1 MKVLFRRFAARWEI
15 NVSYENNITSAE
27 IETLSILEEHE
38 GLTFS
43 LEEIFEG
50 PLDLLLALI
59 AKNKI
64 NIYDIPIQLIF
75 EQYMAY
81 IAQME
86 KFNMEVASSFI
97 VMAAQLMVIKSRML
111 LPPKENDEEDPR
123 QELVDML
130 LEYQKAKE
138 TASELHDRE
147 LTYMGRFEKPP
158 EKIESEPK
166 YTLYHDIQ
174 MLKDAFVRAYSRKFS
189 SEEFIPIEE
198 PIDELITAT
207 RQISVT
213 EKIDAVVGV
222 LKTVRRTTLGSVFL
236 TSETKHELVATFL
249 ALLELIKGR
258 RITVIYINEED
269 YADCDIEYNEEYE
282 DEPLEITTD
291 DVVFE
296 FE

>member
-1 MKVLFRRFAARWEI
+1 MSR
-15 NVSYENNITSAE
+15 ENNITAAE
-27 IETLSILEEHE
+27 IETLSILDEND

-43 LEEIFEG
+43 LEEVFEG

-59 AKNKI
+59 AKNKVS
-64 NIYDIPIQLIF
+64 IYDIPIQLIF
-75 EQYMAY
+75 EQYMEY

-111 LPPKENDEEDPR
+111 LPPKEDDEEDPR

-130 LEYQKAKE
+130 LEYQRAKE
-138 TASELHDRE
+138 TATELHDRE

-158 EKIESEPK
+158 EKIESEPE
-166 YTLYHDIQ
+166 YSLLHDVQ
-174 MLKDAFVRAYSRKFS
+174 LLKEAFVRAYSRKFS
-189 SEEFIPIEE
+189 SEEFVPLEE

-213 EKIDAVVGV
+213 EKIDAVVTV
-222 LKTVRRTTLGSVFL
+222 LKTVKRTTLGSVFMS
-236 TSETKHELVATFL
+236 SESKHELVATFL

-258 RITVIYINEED
+258 RVTVIYLSDED
-269 YADCDIEYNEEYE
+269 YADCDIEYNENAE
-282 DEPLEITTD
+282 DEPLDITTD
-291 DVVFE
+291 DVVTE

>member
-1 MKVLFRRFAARWEI
+1 MTNQNTF
-15 NVSYENNITSAE
+15 TSAE
-27 IETLSILEEHE
+27 FETLSILEENE

-43 LEEIFEG
+43 LEEVFEG

-59 AKNKI
+59 AKNKV

-75 EQYMAY
+75 EQYMEY

-86 KFNMEVASSFI
+86 KFNMEIASSFI

-111 LPPKENDEEDPR
+111 LPPKEDEGEDPR

-158 EKIESEPK
+158 EKIESEPE
-166 YTLYHDIQ
+166 YSLLHDVQ
-174 MLKDAFVRAYSRKFS
+174 LLKEAFVRAYSRKFA
-189 SEEFIPIEE
+189 SEDFLPLEE

-213 EKIDAVVGV
+213 EKIQAVVSV
-222 LKTVRRTTLGSVFL
+222 LKTVKRTTLGSVFL
-236 TSETKHELVATFL
+236 SSETKHELVATFL

-258 RITVIYINEED
+258 RITVIYLKDED
-269 YADCDIEYNEEYE
+269 YSDCDIEYNEDAE
-282 DEPLEITTD
+282 DEPMEITTD
-291 DVVFE
+291 DYTPE

>member
-1 MKVLFRRFAARWEI
+1 MTNGNF
-15 NVSYENNITSAE
+15 TSDE
-27 IETLSILEEHE
+27 FETLSILEEND

-43 LEEIFEG
+43 LQEVFEG

-59 AKNKI
+59 AKNKV

-75 EQYMAY
+75 EQYMEY

-86 KFNMEVASSFI
+86 KFNMEIASSFI

-111 LPPKENDEEDPR
+111 LPPKEEDGEDPR

-138 TASELHDRE
+138 TAAELHDRE

-158 EKIESEPK
+158 EKIEAEPE
-166 YTLYHDIQ
+166 YSLLHDIQ
-174 MLKDAFVRAYSRKFS
+174 LLREAFVRAYSRKFS
-189 SEEFIPIEE
+189 SEEYIPLEE

-213 EKIDAVVGV
+213 EKIQSVVSV
-222 LKTVRRTTLGSVFL
+222 LKAVKRTTLGSVFL
-236 TSETKHELVATFL
+236 SSETKHELVATFL

-258 RITVIYINEED
+258 RITVIYLHEED
-269 YADCDIEYNEEYE
+269 YSDCDIEYNESSEE
-282 DEPLEITTD
+282 EPLEITTD
-291 DVVFE
+291 DLSPE

>member
-1 MKVLFRRFAARWEI
+1 MPR
-15 NVSYENNITSAE
+15 ENNITSAE
-27 IETLSILEEHE
+27 IETLSILEESD

-43 LEEIFEG
+43 LEEVFEG

-59 AKNKI
+59 AKNKVS
-64 NIYDIPIQLIF
+64 IYDIPIQLIF
-75 EQYMAY
+75 EQYMEY

-111 LPPKENDEEDPR
+111 LPPKEDDEEDPR

-130 LEYQKAKE
+130 LEYQRAKE
-138 TASELHDRE
+138 TASELHERE

-158 EKIESEPK
+158 EKIDSEPE
-166 YTLYHDIQ
+166 YTLLHDIQ
-174 MLKDAFVRAYSRKFS
+174 LLKEAFVRAYSRKFS
-189 SEEFIPIEE
+189 SEDVIPLEE

-213 EKIDAVVGV
+213 EKIESVVSA
-222 LKTVRRTTLGSVFL
+222 LKTVKRTTLGSVFM

-258 RITVIYINEED
+258 RVTVIYLTEED
-269 YADCDIEYNEEYE
+269 YSDCDIEYNEDAE
-282 DEPLEITTD
+282 DEPLETTTD
-291 DVVFE
+291 DVVSE

>member
-1 MKVLFRRFAARWEI
+1 MPK
-15 NVSYENNITSAE
+15 ENNITAAE
-27 IETLSILEEHE
+27 IETLSILEENE

-43 LEEIFEG
+43 LEEVFEG

-59 AKNKI
+59 AKNKVS
-64 NIYDIPIQLIF
+64 IYDIPIQLIF
-75 EQYMAY
+75 EQYMDY

-86 KFNMEVASSFI
+86 MFNMEVASSFI

-111 LPPKENDEEDPR
+111 LPPKEDDEEDPR

-158 EKIESEPK
+158 EKIESEPE
-166 YTLYHDIQ
+166 YSLLHDIQ
-174 MLKDAFVRAYSRKFS
+174 LLKDAFVRAYSRKFA
-189 SEEFIPIEE
+189 SEELAPIEE

-213 EKIDAVVGV
+213 EKINSVVSV
-222 LKTVRRTTLGSVFL
+222 LKTVKRTTLGSVFL
-236 TSETKHELVATFL
+236 NSETKHELVATFL

-258 RITVIYINEED
+258 RVTVIYLKEED
-269 YADCDIEYNEEYE
+269 YADCDIQYNEDAE
-282 DEPLEITTD
+282 DSPLEITTD
-291 DVVFE
+291 DIIPE
-296 FE
+296 FI

>member
-1 MKVLFRRFAARWEI
+1 MSR
-15 NVSYENNITSAE
+15 ENNMTSEE
-27 IETLSILEEHE
+27 IETLSILEEND

-43 LEEIFEG
+43 LEEVFEG

-59 AKNKI
+59 AKNKVS
-64 NIYDIPIQLIF
+64 IYDIPIQLIF
-75 EQYMAY
+75 EQYMEY

-86 KFNMEVASSFI
+86 RFNMEIASSFI

-111 LPPKENDEEDPR
+111 LPPKEDDEEDPR

-130 LEYQKAKE
+130 LEYQRAKE

-158 EKIESEPK
+158 EKIESEPE
-166 YTLYHDIQ
+166 YTLLHDIE
-174 MLKDAFVRAYSRKFS
+174 LLRDAFVRAYSRKFS
-189 SEEFIPIEE
+189 SEEMIPLEE

-213 EKIDAVVGV
+213 EKINAVVTV
-222 LKTVRRTTLGSVFL
+222 LKSVKRTTLGSVFM

-258 RITVIYINEED
+258 RVTVIYINEED
-269 YADCDIEYNEEYE
+269 YSDCDIEYNEDAEG
-282 DEPLEITTD
+282 EPLEITTD
-291 DVVFE
+291 DIIPE
-296 FE
+296 YE

>member
-1 MKVLFRRFAARWEI
+1 MPK
-15 NVSYENNITSAE
+15 ENNITAAE
-27 IETLSILEEHE
+27 IETLSILEEND

-43 LEEIFEG
+43 LEEVFEG

-59 AKNKI
+59 AKNKVS
-64 NIYDIPIQLIF
+64 IYDIPIQLIF
-75 EQYMAY
+75 EQYMEY

-86 KFNMEVASSFI
+86 MFNMEVASSFI
-97 VMAAQLMVIKSRML
+97 VMAAQIMVIKTRML
-111 LPPKENDEEDPR
+111 LPPKEEDEEDPR

-147 LTYMGRFEKPP
+147 LTYMGRFEKPA
-158 EKIESEPK
+158 EKIEAEPE
-166 YTLYHDIQ
+166 YTLLHDIQ
-174 MLKDAFVRAYSRKFS
+174 LLKDAFVRAYSRKFS
-189 SEEFIPIEE
+189 SEEFIPLEE

-213 EKIDAVVGV
+213 EKIHSVVNV
-222 LKTVRRTTLGSVFL
+222 LKTVKRTTLGSVFL

-258 RITVIYINEED
+258 RVTVIYLSDED
-269 YADCDIEYNEEYE
+269 YADCDIQYNEDSE

-291 DVVFE
+291 DISPE

>member
-1 MKVLFRRFAARWEI
+1 MSK
-15 NVSYENNITSAE
+15 ENNITASE
-27 IETLSILEEHE
+27 IETLSILEEND

-43 LEEIFEG
+43 LEEVFQG

-59 AKNKI
+59 AKNKVS
-64 NIYDIPIQLIF
+64 IYDIPIQLIF
-75 EQYMAY
+75 EQYMEY
-81 IAQME
+81 IAKME
-86 KFNMEVASSFI
+86 MFNMEVASSFI

-111 LPPKENDEEDPR
+111 LPAKDDDEEDPR

-138 TASELHDRE
+138 TAAELHDRE

-158 EKIESEPK
+158 EKIESEPE
-166 YTLYHDIQ
+166 YSLVHDIQ
-174 MLKDAFVRAYSRKFS
+174 MLKDAFVRAFSRKFA
-189 SEEFIPIEE
+189 SEELPPVEE

-213 EKIDAVVGV
+213 EKIETVVSV
-222 LKTVRRTTLGSVFL
+222 LKTVKRTTLDSVFL

-258 RITVIYINEED
+258 RVTVIYLNDED
-269 YADCDIEYNEEYE
+269 YADCDIEYNEDAEE
-282 DEPLEITTD
+282 MPLEITTD
-291 DVVFE
+291 DTVSE

>member
-1 MKVLFRRFAARWEI
+1 MSK
-15 NVSYENNITSAE
+15 ENNITAAE
-27 IETLSILEEHE
+27 IETLSILEENN

-43 LEEIFEG
+43 LEEVFEG

-59 AKNKI
+59 AKNKV

-75 EQYMAY
+75 EQYMGY
-81 IAQME
+81 IEKME
-86 KFNMEVASSFI
+86 MFNMEVASSFI

-111 LPPKENDEEDPR
+111 LPVTDDDEEDPR

-138 TASELHDRE
+138 TAVELHDRE

-158 EKIESEPK
+158 EKIESEPE
-166 YTLYHDIQ
+166 YSLEHDIQ
-174 MLKDAFVRAYSRKFS
+174 LLKEAFVRAYSRKFS
-189 SEEFIPIEE
+189 SEELPPVEE

-213 EKIDAVVGV
+213 EKIQSVVSI
-222 LKTVRRTTLGSVFL
+222 LRTVKKTTLSSVFL
-236 TSETKHELVATFL
+236 NSETKHELVATFL
-249 ALLELIKGR
+249 ALLELIKGKR
-258 RITVIYINEED
+258 VTVIYLKDND
-269 YADCDIEYNEEYE
+269 YADCDIAYNEDSEN
-282 DEPLEITTD
+282 EPLEITTD
-291 DVVFE
+291 DIGFSE

>member
-1 MKVLFRRFAARWEI
+1 MSR
-15 NVSYENNITSAE
+15 ENNITSEE
-27 IETLSILEEHE
+27 IETLSILEEND

-43 LEEIFEG
+43 LEEVFEG

-59 AKNKI
+59 AKNKVS
-64 NIYDIPIQLIF
+64 IYDIPIQLIF
-75 EQYMAY
+75 EQYMEY

-86 KFNMEVASSFI
+86 RFNMEIASSFI

-111 LPPKENDEEDPR
+111 LPPKEDDEEDPR

-130 LEYQKAKE
+130 LEYQRAKE

-158 EKIESEPK
+158 EKIESEPE
-166 YTLYHDIQ
+166 YTLQHDIEL
-174 MLKDAFVRAYSRKFS
+174 LKDAFVRAYSRKFS
-189 SEEFIPIEE
+189 SEEFIPLEE

-213 EKIDAVVGV
+213 EKINAVVTV
-222 LKTVRRTTLGSVFL
+222 LKTVKRTTLGSVFMS
-236 TSETKHELVATFL
+236 SETKHELVATFL

-258 RITVIYINEED
+258 RVTVIYINEED
-269 YADCDIEYNEEYE
+269 YSDCDIEYNEDAEG
-282 DEPLEITTD
+282 EPLEITTD
-291 DVVFE
+291 DIIPE
-296 FE
+296 YE

>member
-1 MKVLFRRFAARWEI
+1 MADKKDFTQTEF
-15 NVSYENNITSAE
+15 
-27 IETLSILEEHE
+27 ETLDIIEESE

-43 LEEIFEG
+43 LEEVFEG

-59 AKNKI
+59 AKNKV

-75 EQYMAY
+75 EQYMEY
-81 IAQME
+81 IGQME
-86 KFNMEVASSFI
+86 KFNMEIASSFI

-111 LPPKENDEEDPR
+111 LPPKEDDAEDPR

-158 EKIESEPK
+158 EKIESEPE
-166 YTLYHDIQ
+166 YTLSHDIQ
-174 MLKDAFVRAYSRKFS
+174 LLKDAFVRAYSRKFT
-189 SEEFIPIEE
+189 SEEYIPLEE

-213 EKIDAVVGV
+213 EKIISVVSV
-222 LKTVRRTTLGSVFL
+222 LKSVKRTTLGSVFL
-236 TSETKHELVATFL
+236 SSETKHELVATFL

-258 RITVIYINEED
+258 KVTVIYLNDED
-269 YADCDIEYNEEYE
+269 YADCDIEYNEDAE

-291 DVVFE
+291 DIVPE

>member
-1 MKVLFRRFAARWEI
+1 MSR
-15 NVSYENNITSAE
+15 ENNITSEE
-27 IETLSILEEHE
+27 IETLSILEEND

-43 LEEIFEG
+43 LEEVFEG

-59 AKNKI
+59 AKNKVS
-64 NIYDIPIQLIF
+64 IYDIPIQLIF
-75 EQYMAY
+75 EQYMEY

-86 KFNMEVASSFI
+86 RFNMEIASSFI

-111 LPPKENDEEDPR
+111 LPPKEDDEEDPR

-130 LEYQKAKE
+130 LEYQRAKE

-158 EKIESEPK
+158 EKIESEPE
-166 YTLYHDIQ
+166 YTLLHDIE
-174 MLKDAFVRAYSRKFS
+174 LLRDAFVRAYSRKFS
-189 SEEFIPIEE
+189 SEEMIPLEE

-213 EKIDAVVGV
+213 EKINAVVTV
-222 LKTVRRTTLGSVFL
+222 LKSVKRTTLGSVFMS
-236 TSETKHELVATFL
+236 SETKHELVATFL

-258 RITVIYINEED
+258 RVTVIYINEED
-269 YADCDIEYNEEYE
+269 YSDCDIEYNEDAEG
-282 DEPLEITTD
+282 EPLEITTD
-291 DVVFE
+291 DIIPE
-296 FE
+296 YE

>member
-1 MKVLFRRFAARWEI
+1 MPK
-15 NVSYENNITSAE
+15 ENNITAAE
-27 IETLSILEEHE
+27 IETLSILVEND

-43 LEEIFEG
+43 LEEVFEG

-59 AKNKI
+59 AKNKVS
-64 NIYDIPIQLIF
+64 IYDIPIQLIF
-75 EQYMAY
+75 EQYMEY

-86 KFNMEVASSFI
+86 MFNMEVASSFI

-111 LPPKENDEEDPR
+111 LPPKEEDEEDPR

-147 LTYMGRFEKPP
+147 LTYMGRFEKPA
-158 EKIESEPK
+158 EKIEAEPE
-166 YTLYHDIQ
+166 YTLLHDIQ
-174 MLKDAFVRAYSRKFS
+174 LLKDAFVRAYSRKFS
-189 SEEFIPIEE
+189 SEEFIPLEE

-213 EKIDAVVGV
+213 EKIHSVVNV
-222 LKTVRRTTLGSVFL
+222 LKTVKRTTLGSVFL

-258 RITVIYINEED
+258 RVTVIYLSDED
-269 YADCDIEYNEEYE
+269 YADCDIQYNEDSE

-291 DVVFE
+291 DISPE

>member
-1 MKVLFRRFAARWEI
+1 MSR
-15 NVSYENNITSAE
+15 ENNITSEE
-27 IETLSILEEHE
+27 IETLSILEEND

-43 LEEIFEG
+43 LEEVFEG

-59 AKNKI
+59 AKNKVS
-64 NIYDIPIQLIF
+64 IYDIPIQLIF
-75 EQYMAY
+75 EQYMEY

-86 KFNMEVASSFI
+86 RFNMEIASSFI

-111 LPPKENDEEDPR
+111 LPPKEDDEEDPR

-130 LEYQKAKE
+130 LENQRAKE

-158 EKIESEPK
+158 EKIESEPE
-166 YTLYHDIQ
+166 YTLQHDIEL
-174 MLKDAFVRAYSRKFS
+174 LKDAFVRAYSRKFS
-189 SEEFIPIEE
+189 SEEFIPLEE

-213 EKIDAVVGV
+213 EKINAVVTV
-222 LKTVRRTTLGSVFL
+222 LKSVKRTTLGSVFM

-258 RITVIYINEED
+258 RVTVIYINEED
-269 YADCDIEYNEEYE
+269 YSDCDIEYNEDAEG
-282 DEPLEITTD
+282 EPLEITTD
-291 DVVFE
+291 DIIPE
-296 FE
+296 YE

>member
-1 MKVLFRRFAARWEI
+1 MTR
-15 NVSYENNITSAE
+15 ENNITSEE
-27 IETLSILEEHE
+27 IETLSILEEND

-43 LEEIFEG
+43 LEEVFEG

-59 AKNKI
+59 AKNKVS
-64 NIYDIPIQLIF
+64 IYDIPIQLIF
-75 EQYMAY
+75 EQYMEY

-86 KFNMEVASSFI
+86 RFNMEIASSFI

-111 LPPKENDEEDPR
+111 LPPKEDDEEDPR

-130 LEYQKAKE
+130 LEYQRAKE

-147 LTYMGRFEKPP
+147 LTYMGRFDKPP
-158 EKIESEPK
+158 EKIESEPE
-166 YTLYHDIQ
+166 YTLLHDIQ
-174 MLKDAFVRAYSRKFS
+174 LLKDAFVRAYSRKFS
-189 SEEFIPIEE
+189 SEDIIPLEE

-207 RQISVT
+207 RQISIT
-213 EKIDAVVGV
+213 EKIDAVVSV
-222 LKTVRRTTLGSVFL
+222 LKKVKRTTLGSVFL

-258 RITVIYINEED
+258 RVTVIYIDEQD
-269 YADCDIEYNEEYE
+269 YSDCDIEYNEDAEN
-282 DEPLEITTD
+282 EPLEITTD
-291 DVVFE
+291 DNVSE

>member
-1 MKVLFRRFAARWEI
+1 MSR
-15 NVSYENNITSAE
+15 ENNITSEE
-27 IETLSILEEHE
+27 IETLSILEEND

-43 LEEIFEG
+43 LEEVFEG

-59 AKNKI
+59 AKNKVS
-64 NIYDIPIQLIF
+64 IYDIPIQLIF
-75 EQYMAY
+75 EQYMEY

-86 KFNMEVASSFI
+86 RFNMEIASSFI

-111 LPPKENDEEDPR
+111 LPPKEDDEEDPR

-130 LEYQKAKE
+130 LEYQRAKE

-158 EKIESEPK
+158 EKIESEPE
-166 YTLYHDIQ
+166 YTLLHDIE
-174 MLKDAFVRAYSRKFS
+174 LLRDAFVRAYSRKFS
-189 SEEFIPIEE
+189 SEEMIPLEE

-207 RQISVT
+207 KQISVT
-213 EKIDAVVGV
+213 EKINAVVTV
-222 LKTVRRTTLGSVFL
+222 LKSVKRTTLGSVFM

-258 RITVIYINEED
+258 RVTVIYINEED
-269 YADCDIEYNEEYE
+269 YSDCDIEYNEDAEG
-282 DEPLEITTD
+282 EPLEITTD
-291 DVVFE
+291 DIIPE
-296 FE
+296 YE